1 MIIAADSLHIE
12 KFKEVFKGDRI
23 IETPDIIEF
32 YSTREPE
39 IKNTTINWR
48 IYSLVKKGVIKRVGR
63 GRFEIGT
70 NRIYSP
76 VITKKLVTLYSAI
89 RKEFPYIN
97 LCIWSTSVLNE
108 FMIHQPGRFYSLV
121 EVEKEV
127 TQSVFY
133 FLKEKRYAVFL
144 EPTRDI
150 IEKYV
155 NYEEETIIVK
165 PLVTEAPLQNLG
177 SVIVPTLEKMLVDIY
192 IDDLIFTA
200 QQGVEMRTIFLEA
213 MSKYSVNKNRMLR
226 YAQRQGKRNS
236 LEEYLN
242 STSILRH

>member
-1 MIIAADSLHIE
+1 MTIAADSLHIE
-12 KFKEVFKGDRI
+12 KFKEVFKGERI

-89 RKEFPYIN
+89 RKEFPFIN
-97 LCIWSTSVLNE
+97 LCIWSTSLLNE

-133 FLKEKRYAVFL
+133 FLKVKRHTVFF
-144 EPTRDI
+144 EHTRDI
-150 IEKYV
+150 
-155 NYEEETIIVK
+155 
-165 PLVTEAPLQNLG
+165 
-177 SVIVPTLEKMLVDIY
+177 M
-192 IDDLIFTA
+192 
-200 QQGVEMRTIFLEA
+200 
-213 MSKYSVNKNRMLR
+213 
-226 YAQRQGKRNS
+226 
-236 LEEYLN
+236 
-242 STSILRH
+242 